1 MDYLVPV
8 SIGYLLVSKY
18 FRILHSNFKQLL
30 PDLIPLTIEEQL
42 NARWSTHLKASIS
55 KKEDGLSSN

>member
-18 FRILHSNFKQLL
+18 FRILHSNFKLSL
-30 PDLIPLTIEEQL
+30 MDLIPSAIEELL
-42 NARWSTHLKASIS
+42 NVRWSTHLQEKKK
-55 KKEDGLSSN
+55 KKEDGLSNN